1 MLSALKSII
10 KNNILGIAFFILV
23 VVIIYCGIENT
34 GQKSS
39 AEEIR
44 TAKESVMRAV
54 TACYAIEGSYP
65 ESYEYLKENYGVS
78 VNESKYTV
86 FYNIFASNI
95 LPDVEIIER

>member
-23 VVIIYCGIENT
+23 AVIIYVGIENT
-34 GQKSS
+34 AQNSS